1 MKKRIYRGYQAGN
14 ANPKRKNLLLR
25 IMLVTLL
32 SMLMGIGGLLF
43 LSYNQK
49 EVADNYSNSIDCNY
63 SNVKY
68 INTVSRSLY
77 RHQALIYQYMS
88 AAAEG
93 KKREEIREITDSLEA
108 VIEDSLEKLN
118 ESVMETAYEP
128 YYHSIYSGYKSY
140 LKNIGYVFYFSD
152 KGDTATAGYYMETAL
167 QSYIEKV
174 NQSVEELSTM
184 IAEDMDAAEQ
194 LMSRRINFARQSS
207 VLFII
212 LLAAFSLITMI
223 YCSRIF
229 DSLVNK
235 DALTQVDNYEKLQKD
250 STRLIKHGRWEEYV
264 GVSCNIKDFNYFN
277 QQLGDKTGDMVLIRY
292 AASIAGFLQKGEKI
306 ARNGGDNFI
315 LLVRQER
322 IPELLAYLQNMEI
335 SVDTP
340 EGMKKLTIY
349 SRCGLYQIR
358 EQDSL
363 REVVN
368 ACCLALA
375 DTRMNG
381 APDHVW
387 YDRAMHDRM
396 VERKEIL
403 VQCRKALQER
413 EFVVYYQPKVN
424 IAVDTLCGA
433 EALVR
438 WNRDGQVVGPG
449 QFVPVLEE
457 EGYITEL
464 DFYVFEQVCRD
475 IRNWLERG
483 IRPVRI
489 SSNFSKLH
497 LRDQAFAAKVLEIVR
512 RYQIDSRYL
521 EIELTESSGYE
532 DFKALVA
539 FVDEMGRHGIYTSI
553 DDFGTGYSSLSLLK
567 NLNVNVVKLDKSFIE
582 DIENADEAHEKMVEN
597 VVRMINDLHREV
609 ICEGVENRIQA
620 DFLRTV
626 NCQQVQGYLYD
637 RPLPHEVFE
646 SRLKHPVYGG

>member
-32 SMLMGIGGLLF
+32 SMLMGIGGLVF
-43 LSYNQK
+43 LTYNQK
-49 EVADNYSNSIDCNY
+49 KIADNYNNSIDRNY

-68 INTVSRSLY
+68 INTVSQSLY
-77 RHQALIYQYMS
+77 RHQALIFQYMS
-88 AAAEG
+88 AVEDRE
-93 KKREEIREITDSLEA
+93 KREGIRETTDGLES

-118 ESVMETAYEP
+118 ESVKGTAYEP
-128 YYHSIYSGYKSY
+128 YYHNIYSGFKSY

-152 KGDTATAGYYMETAL
+152 KEDTATAGYYMDSAL

-174 NQSVEELSTM
+174 NQSVDELSAM
-184 IAEDMDAAEQ
+184 IAEDMDTAEQ
-194 LMSRRINFARQSS
+194 AMSRRIYLARESS
-207 VLFII
+207 VLLII
-212 LLAAFSLITMI
+212 LLAAFSVITMI
-223 YCSRIF
+223 YCFRIL
-229 DSLVNK
+229 DSLVNR
-235 DALTQVDNYEKLQKD
+235 DALTQVNNYEKIKKD
-250 STRLIKHGRWEEYV
+250 SARLIKYGKWDGYA

-277 QQLGDKTGDMVLIRY
+277 QQLGDKIGDMVLIRY
-292 AASIAGFLQKGEKI
+292 AAAIAAFLQKGEMI
-306 ARNGGDNFI
+306 ARNGGDNFF

-322 IPELLAYLQNMEI
+322 IQELLTFLKNMEL

-340 EGMKKLTIY
+340 EGPRNLTIY
-349 SRCGLYQIR
+349 SRCGLYRIQ
-358 EQDSL
+358 EQDTL
-363 REVVN
+363 RDVMN
-368 ACCLALA
+368 ACNLALA

-381 APDHVW
+381 ALDYAW
-387 YDRAMHDRM
+387 YDRIMNERM
-396 VERKEIL
+396 VKRKATL
-403 VQCRKALQER
+403 VQCRRALQQR
-413 EFVVYYQPKVN
+413 EFIVYYQPKVN
-424 IAVDTLCGA
+424 IAAGTLCGA

-475 IRNWLERG
+475 IRDWLERG
-483 IRPVRI
+483 VQPVRI

-497 LRDQAFAAKVLEIVR
+497 LRDTAFASKVLEIVR

-582 DIENADEAHEKMVEN
+582 DIGKEDKNHEKMVEN

-609 ICEGVENRIQA
+609 ICEGVETERQA
-620 DFLRTV
+620 EFLKTV
-626 NCQQVQGYLYD
+626 NCRQAQGYLYD

-646 SRLKHPVYGG
+646 SRLDNPRY